1 MSSGLAVKGVGDGL
15 LVLVPEGPWEE
26 ALASLLQTVD
36 EGGEFFKGARLALQ
50 IEGREIGAADLGHL
64 RDLLAGRN
72 VSLWAILGT
81 SQLTRSA
88 AADLGLALDLGRPSQ
103 RAREEDEPIET
114 ELPGEH
120 AALVHRTL
128 RSGHHIHYA
137 GHVVVVGDVNPG
149 AEIIAGGDV
158 IVWGRLRGVVHAGA
172 GGNEEAVVCA
182 LDLAPTQ
189 LRIAGQIAI
198 SPDRRG
204 TAQPEMARLKD
215 GQLVAEKWVDEHRR
229 KADEHGSTG

>member
-15 LVLVPEGPWEE
+15 LIHVPEGAWDEVLP
-26 ALASLLQTVD
+26 SLLQTVD
-36 EGGEFFKGARLALQ
+36 YGGEFFRGARLALQ
-50 IEGREIGAADLGHL
+50 LEGRELGAADLGHL
-64 RDLLAGRN
+64 RDVLASRE
-72 VSLWAILGT
+72 VHLWAVLST
-81 SQLTRSA
+81 SQATRSA
-88 AADLGLALDLGRPSQ
+88 AADLGLALELARPGVPD
-103 RAREEDEPIET
+103 READEPIDT

-128 RSGHHIHYA
+128 RSGNHIHYA

-189 LRIAGQIAI
+189 LRIAGQIAV
-198 SPDRRG
+198 SPERHG
-204 TAQPEMARLKD
+204 AAQPEMARLKD
-215 GQLVAEKWVDEHRR
+215 GQLVAEKWIDEHRR
-229 KADEHGSTG
+229 KAD

>member
-15 LVLVPEGPWEE
+15 LIHVPEGAWDES
-26 ALASLLQTVD
+26 LTSLLQTVD
-36 EGGEFFKGARLALQ
+36 EGGEFFHGARLALQ
-50 IEGREIGAADLGHL
+50 FDDRDLGAADLGHL

-72 VSLWAILGT
+72 VNLWAVLGT
-81 SQLTRSA
+81 SQATRSA
-88 AADLGLALDLGRPSQ
+88 AADLGLALDLGRPGP
-103 RAREEDEPIET
+103 RARDADEPIET

-189 LRIAGQIAI
+189 LRIAGQIAV
-198 SPDRRG
+198 SPERRG
-204 TAQPEMARLKD
+204 AALPEMARLKD
-215 GQLVAEKWVDEHRR
+215 GQLVAEKWIAEHRR
-229 KADEHGSTG
+229 KVD

>member
-15 LVLVPEGPWEE
+15 LIHVPEGAWDEV
-26 ALASLLQTVD
+26 LASLVQTVD
-36 EGGEFFKGARLALQ
+36 EGGEFFRGARLALQ
-50 IEGREIGAADLGHL
+50 LDERELGAADLGHL
-64 RDLLAGRN
+64 RDVLAGREVN
-72 VSLWAILGT
+72 LWALLAT
-81 SQLTRSA
+81 SPSTRSA
-88 AADLGLALDLGRPSQ
+88 AADLGLALELVRPSAA
-103 RAREEDEPIET
+103 AREADEPIDT

-128 RSGHHIHYA
+128 RSGNHIHYA

-172 GGNEEAVVCA
+172 GGNEQAVVCA

-189 LRIAGQIAI
+189 LRIAGQIAV
-198 SPDRRG
+198 SPERRG
-204 TAQPEMARLKD
+204 AAQPEMERVKD
-215 GQLVAEKWVDEHRR
+215 GQLIAEKWIDEHRR
-229 KADEHGSTG
+229 KAE